1 LWHGTEECY
10 QSCWKFSATRSDIY
24 RYDKIF
30 TLWQPKLDLS
40 GILITISLWVT
51 MNRYR
56 SLMTCLCLALLSV
69 TTTLG
74 APPAKAQTLSQQ
86 ASALGRYSEAR
97 LGLAETHA
105 PLFQQDTSLQS
116 AAPRPADDRV
126 ASEKQAAEQGPAGL
140 PGSIGGKVVDQTGA
154 VIAGAHV
161 RLRSEGASP
170 ALEAQTGEDGRFSL
184 SNVAPGDF
192 RLEITAEGF
201 AAKTVPVTLRS
212 GEYEVVPAIAL
223 IVVATTTEVQVTPS
237 VEAVA
242 EEQIKEEEKQRVLG
256 VFPNF
261 YVTYVRDAAPLN
273 PKQKFEL
280 AWKSTVDPVNFA
292 VTGAV
297 AGFEQSQ
304 DEFNGYGQ
312 GAQGYG
318 KRYGAAFADS
328 VSSTFIGGAIL
339 PSLLKQDPRYF
350 YKGTGTTRSRFLYAL
365 ASAVICKGDN
375 GRWQANYSN
384 ILGNLASGGISNLYY
399 AGKDRDGPSL
409 TFENMLIGIGA
420 TAATNLLQEFVMRKF
435 TPGASSPPPDKP
447 QNAITKI
454 WTKVVHDGN

>member
-1 LWHGTEECY
+1 
-10 QSCWKFSATRSDIY
+10 
-24 RYDKIF
+24 
-30 TLWQPKLDLS
+30 
-40 GILITISLWVT
+40 VT
-51 MNRYR
+51 MKLYR
-56 SLMTCLCLALLSV
+56 AWTACLSLTILSV
-69 TTTLG
+69 SLTILPG
-74 APPAKAQTLSQQ
+74 APPAKAQTLTQQ
-86 ASALGRYSEAR
+86 PTSAVGRYREVR
-97 LGLAETHA
+97 LGLAKAHA
-105 PLFQQDTSLQS
+105 PLFQLDSSQQS
-116 AAPRPADDRV
+116 APQQPADER
-126 ASEKQAAEQGPAGL
+126 AESQNQAADQRLPGL
-140 PGSIGGKVVDQTGA
+140 PGSIGGRVVDQTGA
-154 VIAGAHV
+154 VIAGAQV
-161 RLRSEGASP
+161 RLRSEGPSA
-170 ALEAQTGEDGRFSL
+170 ALEAQTGDDGQFSF
-184 SNVAPGDF
+184 SSVAPGNF
-192 RLEITAEGF
+192 RLEVTAEGF
-201 AAKTVPVTLRS
+201 ASKTVPVTLHS
-212 GEYEVVPAIAL
+212 GENEVVPQIAL
-223 IVVATTTEVQVTPS
+223 IVLATTTEVQVTPS
-237 VEAVA
+237 LEAVA

-273 PKQKFEL
+273 PRQKFEL

-350 YKGTGTTRSRFLYAL
+350 YKGTGSTRSRFLYAL

-399 AGKDRDGPSL
+399 AGKDRDGPAL
-409 TFENMLIGIGA
+409 TFENTLIGIGA
-420 TAATNLLQEFVMRKF
+420 TAATNLLQEFVVRKF
-435 TPGASSPPPDKP
+435 TPGASSHPPDKP
-447 QNAITKI
+447 QGAITKI